1 MVADEGKSDF
11 GGAGFSHDNRL
22 TQKKMLL
29 PATGQLRIS
38 GLMGERSEGVAGKLV
53 EAGQVIGAKKFRGKE
68 IGNGIDDTEKDR
80 LVQTRLGQDD
90 DQGMSGGAGGN
101 VTVPEAERDAVRS
114 IGMAFLRV
122 GQGAVGEQNMEGLAI
137 RARDHGHGLAQAG
150 EETRFAA
157 MNAVRAKIEIPMGN
171 VLFDL
176 GIVLHGTALRVKTKS
191 R

>member
-1 MVADEGKSDF
+1 V
-11 GGAGFSHDNRL
+11 R
-22 TQKKMLL
+22 
-29 PATGQLRIS
+29 
-38 GLMGERSEGVAGKLV
+38 ERSEDVAGEPV
-53 EAGQVIGAKKFRGKE
+53 EAGQVIGAKKFLGE
-68 IGNGIDDTEKDR
+68 EVGDGIDHPEEDG

-90 DQGMSGGAGGN
+90 DQGMSGGAGGH
-101 VTVPEAERDAVRS
+101 VRIPEADRDAT
-114 IGMAFLRV
+114 GGTGLAFLRV